1 MKLQKLDCPA
11 CGANINMD
19 VNGRKAVFC
28 PFCGSQFLIDTG
40 ETVIT
45 KNINKNINLNS
56 NSKKEVKINN
66 KADIIRA
73 KAELKRARSQSSIH
87 IDSDGIFS
95 IVLGVAL
102 LATLYFLYNLQ

>member
-1 MKLQKLDCPA
+1 MKLKKLDCPA
-11 CGANINMD
+11 CGANINLD

-66 KADIIRA
+66 KAEIIRA
-73 KAELKRARSQSSIH
+73 KAELKRARSRPSIH
-87 IDSDGIFS
+87 IDSGAVEWIVWGIVMLVFFF
-95 IVLGVAL
+95 
-102 LATLYFLYNLQ
+102 FL